1 MNDTRSLRKH
11 LIALLDWKDAHVGF
25 DAVVAGLSAD
35 VLGARPASLPYSPWE
50 LLEHLRLAQRD
61 ILDFCRDPS
70 YSAPSWPADYWPP
83 TPGPPAP
90 GAWETSVAAFRDDRL
105 ALERMA
111 GDPKVDLFAT
121 IPHGEGQTYLR
132 ELLLVADHNAFH
144 LGELVVVRRLLGAWP
159 PVRGGSS

>member
-1 MNDTRSLRKH
+1 MDDTRSLRKH
-11 LIALLDWKDAHVGF
+11 LITLLDWKDAHVGF
-25 DAVVAGLSAD
+25 DAVVANIPPDL
-35 VLGARPASLPYSPWE
+35 LGVKPAGLPYSPWE
-50 LLEHLRLAQRD
+50 LLEHLRIAQRD

-90 GAWETSVAAFRDDRL
+90 GAWEASVAAFRDDRL
-105 ALERMA
+105 ALERLA
-111 GDPKVDLFAT
+111 GDPEVDLFAT

-159 PVRGGSS
+159 PVQGGS